1 LATVRRRRNVQ
12 GTRKGHLCRTFWERL
27 RSGGLRPLGKWGSA
41 EERELVAMWSGGLRV
56 EEGEVLNYPLFA
68 WW

>member
-1 LATVRRRRNVQ
+1 M
-12 GTRKGHLCRTFWERL
+12 RKGPPVQSVLGTL
-27 RSGGLRPLGKWGSA
+27 ALVGTAPLGKWGSA
-41 EERELVAMWSGGLRV
+41 EEQELVAMWSGGLRV